1 MAESDTTMPLRAEE
15 RLIYHITDIENLPG
29 IMAEGGLLSDAV
41 MSERD
46 PTIIGDNRIKL
57 RRLTQIRVAS
67 SGNRFVGEFVPFYFC
82 PRSPMLYSINLGN
95 TGRHPGCQNSIVHL
109 VSRVSYVMGLGT
121 TWAVSDG
128 NAAAFHTTFEST
140 LEALD
145 VLDWKAIDAT
155 HWAENRHQKQAEF
168 LVADFFPWSG
178 FHEIACQNAETAEEV
193 TALIAQQNHRPKVSV
208 RKPWY
213 Y

>member
-1 MAESDTTMPLRAEE
+1 MAESGTPMPLLPEE

-29 IMAEGGLLSDAV
+29 IMAEGALLSDAA

-46 PTIIGDNRIKL
+46 PTIIGDDRIKR
-57 RRLTQIRVAS
+57 RRLTQIRVPSA
-67 SGNRFVGEFVPFYFC
+67 GNRFVGEFVPFYFC

-95 TGRHPGCQNSIVHL
+95 TGRTPGCQSSIVHL
-109 VSRVSYVMGLGT
+109 VSRVSYAIDLGA

-140 LEALD
+140 LEAIEA
-145 VLDWKAIDAT
+145 LDWKAIDAT
-155 HWAENRHQKQAEF
+155 YWAENRHQKQAEF

-178 FHEIACQNAETAEEV
+178 FHEIACQNPETAAEV
-193 TALIAQQNHRPKVSV
+193 KALIAQQNHRPKVSV
-208 RKPWY
+208 RKLWY